1 MSLLKKLFGIKR
13 EEKTQVNKDL
23 QPIANALE
31 RIKGVVKYELTENAI
46 YIIGLDGEPFVE
58 ITKDYKYNYVTFYI
72 YRRLS
77 DNFEYFNYDDV
88 IESYIYKYYKT
99 MTPIKMS
106 DGRYCYHEHG
116 DVDAFKINK
125 KGQLVCKYC
134 ENVIPR
140 REEYINAD

>member
-1 MSLLKKLFGIKR
+1 MSILKKLFGIKK
-13 EEKTQVNKDL
+13 EEKPQVNKDL
-23 QPIANALE
+23 QPIANALQ
-31 RIKGVVKYELTENAI
+31 RIGGVVKYELTENAV
-46 YIIGLDGEPFVE
+46 YIIGLEGEPFVE
-58 ITKDYKYNYVTFYI
+58 ITRDPKYNYVTFYI

-88 IESYIYKYYKT
+88 IESYIYKYYET
-99 MTPIKMS
+99 LTPIKMS

-140 REEYINAD
+140 REEYINAN

>member
-1 MSLLKKLFGIKR
+1 MLLLKKLFGIKR

-31 RIKGVVKYELTENAI
+31 RIKGVVKYELTENAV

>member
-1 MSLLKKLFGIKR
+1 MSLLEKLFGIKK
-13 EEKTQVNKDL
+13 EEKIQVNKDL
-23 QPIANALE
+23 QTIANALQ
-31 RIKGVVKYELTENAI
+31 RIEGVVKYELTENAI
-46 YIIGLDGEPFVE
+46 YIIGLEGNRFVE
-58 ITKDYKYNYVTFYI
+58 ITKDPNYNYVTFYK

-77 DNFEYFNYDDV
+77 DNFEYTNYNDV
-88 IESYIYKYYKT
+88 IESYIYIYYET
-99 MTPIKMS
+99 LTPIKTS

-116 DVDAFKINK
+116 DVDSFKINK